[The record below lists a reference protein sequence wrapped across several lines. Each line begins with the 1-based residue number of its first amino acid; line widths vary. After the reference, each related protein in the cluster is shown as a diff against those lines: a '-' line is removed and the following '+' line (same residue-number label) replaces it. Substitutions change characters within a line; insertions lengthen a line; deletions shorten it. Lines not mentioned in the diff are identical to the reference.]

1 MLIIGC
7 DFHTRYQQIAMA
19 REETAEIYVER
30 RLDHES
36 GEAHA
41 FYRSLQNLQEPVRV
55 GIEATGPIHWFE
67 RLLTELGHEL
77 WIGDSAKIRASE
89 VRKQK
94 TDERDARLI
103 LDLLLA
109 KRFPKI
115 WVPTPAERDL
125 RQLLWHRHKLV
136 CMRTML
142 GNQLHALAMS
152 QGLCRKQKL
161 FTKKGRVELGSLTL
175 GPWAGRRREE
185 LLKLLEQLEAPIAE
199 LDRAVLEEAQRR
211 EDALSLMTHP
221 GIGPVT
227 SLAFVLAIGP
237 ITRFSC
243 SRKIASYLGLNPTED
258 SSGGSE
264 ASANRAT
271 PVAVGAAVAGN
282 HRGGRSQPLS
292 TRALHRGAK
301 PEIFCARSAT
311 GKRVCACHGE
321 RFGSYFLG
329 AAGTRGEPG
338 QHGAHSEPHV
348 ADREDEIA
356 GHAVEMQGAGM
367 RTPGRQLERVLRPA
381 PGRPLRSGWLA
392 LPRHGKVSSGARESR
407 TPRHGGRKFRKEPKR
422 THHVLIDPDISM
434 C

>member
-19 REETAEIYVER
+19 REGTAELLLER

-41 FYRSLQNLQEPVRV
+41 FYRSLQSSHEPVRV

-67 RLLTELGHEL
+67 RLLAELGHEL

-89 VRKQK
+89 VGKQK

-136 CMRTML
+136 CLRTML
-142 GNQLHALAMS
+142 GNQLHILAMS
-152 QGLCRKQKL
+152 QGLCRKRKL
-161 FTKKGRVELGSLTL
+161 FTKKGRVELTGLAL
-175 GPWAGRRREE
+175 GPWTRRRREE
-185 LLKLLEQLEAPIAE
+185 LLKLLDQLDPAIAE

-211 EDALSLMTHP
+211 DDAVLLMTHP

-237 ITRFSC
+237 VTRFCC
-243 SRKIASYLGLNPTED
+243 SRKLVSYLGLNPSED
-258 SSGGSE
+258 SSGQRRRTQAISKQGTTMIRLLRIKTV
-264 ASANRAT
+264 N
-271 PVAVGAAVAGN
+271 PAG
-282 HRGGRSQPLS
+282 RL
-292 TRALHRGAK
+292 
-301 PEIFCARSAT
+301 
-311 GKRVCACHGE
+311 
-321 RFGSYFLG
+321 
-329 AAGTRGEPG
+329 
-338 QHGAHSEPHV
+338 
-348 ADREDEIA
+348 D
-356 GHAVEMQGAGM
+356 
-367 RTPGRQLERVLRPA
+367 
-381 PGRPLRSGWLA
+381 LA
-392 LPRHGKVSSGARESR
+392 LRQDYQRLKVHKGHPGA
-407 TPRHGGRKFRKEPKR
+407 
-422 THHVLIDPDISM
+422 
-434 C
+434 